1 MIPLVLALGFVSSVF
16 LAVLPCFLDVSRVSE
31 GKTYVH
37 WEPVKR
43 KHAFN
48 KEPNSHLGK
57 GLRRNRGPVVI
68 SRQMVCSPRIGPSEP
83 AVLGF
88 LECALFYS
96 NP

>member
-1 MIPLVLALGFVSSVF
+1 MITLVLALGFVSSVF
-16 LAVLPCFLDVSRVSE
+16 LAVLPCSLDVSRVSE

-57 GLRRNRGPVVI
+57 GLRQEQRPRRDLLPDGLFSTHWTFRACSAGV
-68 SRQMVCSPRIGPSEP
+68 SRVCSI
-83 AVLGF
+83 L
-88 LECALFYS
+88 L
-96 NP
+96 